1 MALGALFV
9 GLFLLFQHVVGST
22 YLFFRGPGDVT
33 TLQCNVPTGAGNK
46 VTLCSSSDP
55 GSGMGEIKCQHPKN
69 EKPCDENIGPQGRK
83 GYSEPECTKCK
94 LHDDQTESLTFAV
107 KTINS
112 MVFTFMVQDSTEG
125 GALECPSWLTLSQ
138 SGCENHDLFFVITQ
152 DANISSIE
160 ENSLSLTVS
169 EGENVTLPCQFQN
182 RKLLA
187 FNLFWFRSGNVN
199 KCLHSVSIDS
209 QGPYSNPLC
218 CVDRESSQIISNQSS
233 HNPLVSRQSHNLT
246 IHSAGLV
253 DTGRY
258 LCAVHSQDSGKSVW
272 KIAANISLVTEPS
285 AEISDS
291 ATSNSSETSNI
302 TYTNTQTQVNSVMSS
317 GKSSDTPTST
327 FGISLVTS
335 SITHNP
341 AITVNVA
348 IVCLIVL
355 ICIVGIVCII
365 GVVCRRK
372 RQSAKGSSAPG
383 PRAGDVQLTQVAE
396 CFPYS
401 VVPRKDQSD
410 DNEPVAYSVTRVPT
424 PSSQPRPG
432 EGMESTGPNI
442 DSTEHVYCLIEE
454 SMVKGDD
461 GKTEIQAVKCSDRTD
476 HIPQVETSLA
486 IELKPDGQSQPK
498 EDSKE
503 DPVALSNEQTYSL
516 IGCPGTGSP
525 GDTETRSRLEEDDP
539 QPGPLE
545 MEENPI
551 YAKIEEA

>member
-22 YLFFRGPGDVT
+22 YLFFLRPGDVT

-46 VTLCSSSDP
+46 VTLCNSSDP
-55 GSGMGEIKCQHPKN
+55 GSEMGKIKCKN
-69 EKPCDENIGPQGRK
+69 EKPCYENIGPQGKK
-83 GYSEPECTKCK
+83 GHSEPECTKCK
-94 LHDDQTESLTFAV
+94 LNDHETESLTFAV

-112 MVFTFMVQDSTEG
+112 MVFTCMAQDSTEG

-138 SGCENHDLFFVITQ
+138 PGCENHDLFFVITQ
-152 DANISSIE
+152 DAQ
-160 ENSLSLTVS
+160 
-169 EGENVTLPCQFQN
+169 VT
-182 RKLLA
+182 
-187 FNLFWFRSGNVN
+187 
-199 KCLHSVSIDS
+199 
-209 QGPYSNPLC
+209 
-218 CVDRESSQIISNQSS
+218 
-233 HNPLVSRQSHNLT
+233 
-246 IHSAGLV
+246 
-253 DTGRY
+253 
-258 LCAVHSQDSGKSVW
+258 
-272 KIAANISLVTEPS
+272 
-285 AEISDS
+285 
-291 ATSNSSETSNI
+291 
-302 TYTNTQTQVNSVMSS
+302 SVMSS
-317 GKSSDTPTST
+317 RKSSDTPTST
-327 FGISLVTS
+327 SGISSVTG
-335 SITHNP
+335 SITPTNIQNP

-372 RQSAKGSSAPG
+372 RQSVKGKGSSAPG

-476 HIPQVETSLA
+476 HVPQVETSLA

-525 GDTETRSRLEEDDP
+525 GDTETRSWLEEDDP

>member
-22 YLFFRGPGDVT
+22 YLFFLRPGDVT

-46 VTLCSSSDP
+46 VTLCNSSDP
-55 GSGMGEIKCQHPKN
+55 GSEMGKIKCKN
-69 EKPCDENIGPQGRK
+69 EKPCYENIGPQGKK
-83 GYSEPECTKCK
+83 GHSEPECTKCK
-94 LHDDQTESLTFAV
+94 LNDHETESLTFAV

-112 MVFTFMVQDSTEG
+112 MVFTCMAQDSTEG

-138 SGCENHDLFFVITQ
+138 PGCENHDLFFVITQ
-152 DANISSIE
+152 DAQ
-160 ENSLSLTVS
+160 
-169 EGENVTLPCQFQN
+169 VT
-182 RKLLA
+182 
-187 FNLFWFRSGNVN
+187 
-199 KCLHSVSIDS
+199 
-209 QGPYSNPLC
+209 
-218 CVDRESSQIISNQSS
+218 
-233 HNPLVSRQSHNLT
+233 
-246 IHSAGLV
+246 
-253 DTGRY
+253 
-258 LCAVHSQDSGKSVW
+258 
-272 KIAANISLVTEPS
+272 
-285 AEISDS
+285 
-291 ATSNSSETSNI
+291 
-302 TYTNTQTQVNSVMSS
+302 SVMSS
-317 GKSSDTPTST
+317 RKSSDTPTST
-327 FGISLVTS
+327 SGISSVTG
-335 SITHNP
+335 SITPTNIQNP

-372 RQSAKGSSAPG
+372 RQSVKGKGSSAPG

-461 GKTEIQAVKCSDRTD
+461 GKTEIQAVKC
-476 HIPQVETSLA
+476 
-486 IELKPDGQSQPK
+486 
-498 EDSKE
+498 
-503 DPVALSNEQTYSL
+503 
-516 IGCPGTGSP
+516 CPGTGSP
-525 GDTETRSRLEEDDP
+525 GDTETRSWLEEDDP

>member
-22 YLFFRGPGDVT
+22 YLFFLRPGDVT
-33 TLQCNVPTGAGNK
+33 TLQCNVPTSAGNK

-55 GSGMGEIKCQHPKN
+55 GSEMGKIKCKHPKN
-69 EKPCDENIGPQGRK
+69 EKPCYENIGPQGKK
-83 GYSEPECTKCK
+83 GHSKPECTKCK
-94 LHDDQTESLTFAV
+94 LNDHETESLTFAV

-112 MVFTFMVQDSTEG
+112 MVFTCMAQDSTEG

-138 SGCENHDLFFVITQ
+138 PGCENHDLFFVITQ
-152 DANISSIE
+152 DA
-160 ENSLSLTVS
+160 
-169 EGENVTLPCQFQN
+169 
-182 RKLLA
+182 
-187 FNLFWFRSGNVN
+187 
-199 KCLHSVSIDS
+199 
-209 QGPYSNPLC
+209 
-218 CVDRESSQIISNQSS
+218 
-233 HNPLVSRQSHNLT
+233 
-246 IHSAGLV
+246 
-253 DTGRY
+253 
-258 LCAVHSQDSGKSVW
+258 
-272 KIAANISLVTEPS
+272 
-285 AEISDS
+285 
-291 ATSNSSETSNI
+291 
-302 TYTNTQTQVNSVMSS
+302 QVNSVMSS
-317 GKSSDTPTST
+317 RKSSDTPTST
-327 FGISLVTS
+327 SGISSVTG
-335 SITHNP
+335 SITPTNIQNP

-372 RQSAKGSSAPG
+372 RQSVKGKGSSAPG

-476 HIPQVETSLA
+476 HVPQVETSLA

-525 GDTETRSRLEEDDP
+525 GDTETRSWLEEDDP

>member
-22 YLFFRGPGDVT
+22 YLFFLRPGDVT

-46 VTLCSSSDP
+46 VTLCNSSDP
-55 GSGMGEIKCQHPKN
+55 GSEMGKIKCKN
-69 EKPCDENIGPQGRK
+69 EKPCYENIGPQGKK
-83 GYSEPECTKCK
+83 GHSEPECTKCK
-94 LHDDQTESLTFAV
+94 LNDHETESLTFAV

-112 MVFTFMVQDSTEG
+112 MVFTCMAQDSTEG

-138 SGCENHDLFFVITQ
+138 PGCENHDLFFVITQ
-152 DANISSIE
+152 DDSTDIFLIK
-160 ENSLSLTVS
+160 ENLSLTVS
-169 EGENVTLPCQFQN
+169 EGENVTLPCQFEN
-182 RKLLA
+182 IKPLP
-187 FNLFWFRSGNVN
+187 FTLFWFRSGNVN
-199 KCLHSVSIDS
+199 KCLHSVHTEDHAAH
-209 QGPYSNPLC
+209 SNTRC
-218 CVDRESSQIISNQSS
+218 CVDRESSQRISTQSS

-258 LCAVHSQDSGKSVW
+258 LCAVHSQDSGKPVW

-285 AEISDS
+285 AETSDTP
-291 ATSNSSETSNI
+291 TSTSGISSESSSI
-302 TYTNTQTQVNSVMSS
+302 TCTNTQTQVTSVMSS
-317 GKSSDTPTST
+317 RKSSDTPTST
-327 FGISLVTS
+327 SGISSVTG
-335 SITHNP
+335 SITPTN
-341 AITVNVA
+341 IQ
-348 IVCLIVL
+348 
-355 ICIVGIVCII
+355 
-365 GVVCRRK
+365 R
-372 RQSAKGSSAPG
+372 SSAPG

-461 GKTEIQAVKCSDRTD
+461 GKTEIQAVKC
-476 HIPQVETSLA
+476 
-486 IELKPDGQSQPK
+486 
-498 EDSKE
+498 
-503 DPVALSNEQTYSL
+503 
-516 IGCPGTGSP
+516 CPGTGSP
-525 GDTETRSRLEEDDP
+525 GDTETRSWLEEDDP

>member
-33 TLQCNVPTGAGNK
+33 TLQCNVPTGAGNN
-46 VTLCSSSDP
+46 VTLCSSSDA

-112 MVFTFMVQDSTEG
+112 MVFTFMAQDSTEG

-152 DANISSIE
+152 D
-160 ENSLSLTVS
+160 
-169 EGENVTLPCQFQN
+169 
-182 RKLLA
+182 
-187 FNLFWFRSGNVN
+187 
-199 KCLHSVSIDS
+199 D
-209 QGPYSNPLC
+209 
-218 CVDRESSQIISNQSS
+218 
-233 HNPLVSRQSHNLT
+233 
-246 IHSAGLV
+246 
-253 DTGRY
+253 
-258 LCAVHSQDSGKSVW
+258 
-272 KIAANISLVTEPS
+272 
-285 AEISDS
+285 
-291 ATSNSSETSNI
+291 
-302 TYTNTQTQVNSVMSS
+302 
-317 GKSSDTPTST
+317 
-327 FGISLVTS
+327 
-335 SITHNP
+335 P

-372 RQSAKGSSAPG
+372 RQSAKGKGSSAPG

-454 SMVKGDD
+454 SMVKG
-461 GKTEIQAVKCSDRTD
+461 QAL
-476 HIPQVETSLA
+476 ETFPGRRCGS
-486 IELKPDGQSQPK
+486 IWSQRQ
-498 EDSKE
+498 
-503 DPVALSNEQTYSL
+503 DPFT
-516 IGCPGTGSP
+516 
-525 GDTETRSRLEEDDP
+525 TRRERYLT
-539 QPGPLE
+539 
-545 MEENPI
+545 
-551 YAKIEEA
+551 

>member
-1 MALGALFV
+1 MR
-9 GLFLLFQHVVGST
+9 ST
-22 YLFFRGPGDVT
+22 YLFFLRPGDVT
-33 TLQCNVPTGAGNK
+33 TLQCNVPTSAGNK

-55 GSGMGEIKCQHPKN
+55 GSEMGKIKCKHPKN
-69 EKPCDENIGPQGRK
+69 EKPCYENIGPQGKK
-83 GYSEPECTKCK
+83 GHSKPECTKCK
-94 LHDDQTESLTFAV
+94 LNDHETESLTFAV

-112 MVFTFMVQDSTEG
+112 MVFTCMAQDSTEG

-138 SGCENHDLFFVITQ
+138 PGCENHDLFFVITQ
-152 DANISSIE
+152 DDSTDIFLIK
-160 ENSLSLTVS
+160 ENLSLTVS
-169 EGENVTLPCQFQN
+169 EGENVTLPCQFEN
-182 RKLLA
+182 IKPLP
-187 FNLFWFRSGNVN
+187 FTLFWFRSGNVN
-199 KCLHSVSIDS
+199 KCLHSVHTEDHAAH
-209 QGPYSNPLC
+209 SNTRC
-218 CVDRESSQIISNQSS
+218 CVDRESSQRISTQSS

-258 LCAVHSQDSGKSVW
+258 LCAVHSQDSGKPVW

-285 AEISDS
+285 AETSDTP
-291 ATSNSSETSNI
+291 TSTSGISSESSSI
-302 TYTNTQTQVNSVMSS
+302 TCTNTQTQVNSVMSS
-317 GKSSDTPTST
+317 RKSSDTPTST
-327 FGISLVTS
+327 SGISSVTG
-335 SITHNP
+335 SITPTNIQNP

-372 RQSAKGSSAPG
+372 RQSVKGKGSSAPG

-476 HIPQVETSLA
+476 HVPQVETSLA

-525 GDTETRSRLEEDDP
+525 GDTETRSWLEEDDP